1 VADPVAAIENFL
13 TTDPAIPDGR
23 ADQPIDNEA
32 ILISPAYRDRPAHRD
47 PVLTPRAC
55 CGARPLAITS
65 TATDECS

>member
-32 ILISPAYRDRPAHRD
+32 ILISPAYRDRLGTQRSGAHPQSLLRC
-47 PVLTPRAC
+47 TPTCDHLDGDR
-55 CGARPLAITS
+55 
-65 TATDECS
+65 